1 MQIDPTVCGCD
12 RYSSLSNL
20 YRNKIVSAGCNCDTN
35 VTDACCLDPVA
46 NDLIG
51 YNGNTKQYGI
61 TYKFTKPLY
70 GVGSEMELYACVK
83 GTGNGNSAP
92 AIVNGIVGYYGVGRY
107 TYACDSYKFPM
118 ICDDTSSCSSARQ
131 ESISSLIGS
140 KSQFVDPWKS
150 INNMHKYMNLGVFL
164 LFVVFLMLIYVV
176 FLMLI
181 YVVSKEK

>member
-1 MQIDPTVCGCD
+1 
-12 RYSSLSNL
+12 
-20 YRNKIVSAGCNCDTN
+20 
-35 VTDACCLDPVA
+35 
-46 NDLIG
+46 
-51 YNGNTKQYGI
+51 
-61 TYKFTKPLY
+61 
-70 GVGSEMELYACVK
+70 MELYACVK

-164 LFVVFLMLIYVV
+164 LFMTVVVCCILNAYLRCKQRKVMSHQKVLESDADNDIERQV
-176 FLMLI
+176 LNQ
-181 YVVSKEK
+181 